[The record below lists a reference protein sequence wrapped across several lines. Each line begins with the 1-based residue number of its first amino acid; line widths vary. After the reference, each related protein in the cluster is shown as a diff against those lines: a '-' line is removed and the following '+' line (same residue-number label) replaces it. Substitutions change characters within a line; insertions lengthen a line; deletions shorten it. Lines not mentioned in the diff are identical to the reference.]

1 MNDVFSQTADGS
13 IEGFSSCFHHE
24 SNSLVDAPIYSENL
38 IKAQAQMMVSKGF
51 LKAGYEYIIV
61 DDCWLSHER
70 DSNGELQPD
79 PKRFPSGMKAL
90 GDYVRE
96 LSS

>member
-1 MNDVFSQTADGS
+1 MFCT
-13 IEGFSSCFHHE
+13 F
-24 SNSLVDAPIYSENL
+24 SENL
-38 IKAQAQMMVSKGF
+38 IKAQADMMVKKGF

-70 DSNGELQPD
+70 DQNGELQPD

-90 GDYVRE
+90 GDYV
-96 LSS
+96 SFSQMCPH